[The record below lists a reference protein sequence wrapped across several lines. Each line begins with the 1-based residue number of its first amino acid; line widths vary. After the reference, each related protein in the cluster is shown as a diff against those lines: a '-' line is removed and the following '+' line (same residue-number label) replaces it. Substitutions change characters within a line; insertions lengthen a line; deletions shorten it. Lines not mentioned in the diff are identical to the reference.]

1 MVVDLYKRIPVST
14 AFELINENMID
25 DSARY
30 LMLISKGDITFS
42 VLDKFITL
50 PKDQKRVLVGSNF
63 ENDVNK
69 EEYGYR
75 SLSDIILYAE
85 KGFSI
90 IFKGMEHIYSSL
102 YDLFN
107 QNF

>member
-50 PKDQKRVLVGSNF
+50 PKD
-63 ENDVNK
+63 
-69 EEYGYR
+69 
-75 SLSDIILYAE
+75 
-85 KGFSI
+85 
-90 IFKGMEHIYSSL
+90 
-102 YDLFN
+102 
-107 QNF
+107 